1 MNLKPPMPLVRGV
14 LNPVERYSEILFGVL
29 MALTITGALEIAT
42 ASAEDSRTMFLSTLG
57 CNVAWGVV
65 DAVMYVLNALF
76 DRGRRTLI
84 TRAIRFGSQDAQA
97 LLPLL
102 ADVLPEGLAGE
113 LSAAEFS
120 ALRQRV
126 AELPTL
132 PERPRVHLDDLIGAA
147 GVFLLVVA
155 STFPVALPFVVVGD
169 PVLAMRISRAL
180 SLALLFFCGYAVG
193 RYSGLRASLVG
204 LTMLGIGAVLV
215 ALLTALGG

>member
-42 ASAEDSRTMFLSTLG
+42 ASAEDSRTMFFSTLG
-57 CNVAWGVV
+57 CNVAWGLV
-65 DAVMYVLNALF
+65 DAVIYVLNSLF

-84 TRAIRFGSQDAQA
+84 TRAIRFGAQDAQA
-97 LLPLL
+97 LQPLL

-132 PERPRVHLDDLIGAA
+132 PERPRVHLDDVIGAA

-169 PVLAMRISRAL
+169 PALAMRISRAV
-180 SLALLFFCGYAVG
+180 SLALLFLCGYAVG
-193 RYSGLRASLVG
+193 RYSGLRASVVG
-204 LTMLGIGAVLV
+204 LAMVGIGAVLV